1 MKASMNA
8 LNDDSRDPLIKQFG
22 GKFTLNPEALAKIDT
37 KERREG
43 EWVQFIR
50 SEKMDSILS
59 DIALSMYAS
68 DSTIKN
74 FIDRRVEEMIKAK
87 ALTLAKDEMAQ
98 NPPQNRVEQQIR
110 TVESIALEWENFMRW
125 PENVEIIM
133 GFRKKAAESV
143 YPILSAQIKQVIDQK
158 AENKIYELAQE
169 IAQQDVIDRETAASR
184 SAVLTRAGLPLD

>member
-1 MKASMNA
+1 PYRFFYSAFRFFRIFFANGSLISVCRGTDKINSMASRKFVLA
-8 LNDDSRDPLIKQFG
+8 SSIVSPCPLAPGTSGQ
-22 GKFTLNPEALAKIDT
+22 
-37 KERREG
+37 
-43 EWVQFIR
+43 
-50 SEKMDSILS
+50 
-59 DIALSMYAS
+59 
-68 DSTIKN
+68 
-74 FIDRRVEEMIKAK
+74 
-87 ALTLAKDEMAQ
+87 MAQ

-110 TVESIALEWENFMRW
+110 TVESIALEWENFMRG